1 MSTIQEPKREDTQS
15 LNQVAEDEG
24 GLFGIRAL
32 EKGFYGGVAQS
43 RPGTPASIRAL
54 VPPPL
59 VLRLDRQ
66 SPEGYGRHPYGIGTF
81 CQLSQMPLC
90 TPGC

>member
-1 MSTIQEPKREDTQS
+1 MEETQN
-15 LNQVAEDEG
+15 LNQMVEDEG

-59 VLRLDRQ
+59 AFRLDRQ
-66 SPEGYGRHPYGIGTF
+66 SPEGYARHHYGIAAF
-81 CQLSQMPLC
+81 CQLSQLPLC
-90 TPGC
+90 TPRC